1 MIAITITQQ
10 LKNLNKDLFK
20 NDLVGQIKKLT
31 VIPKSFYSINYNIGQ
46 RTDGYHTLDNSIHES
61 DGFFDYVEPVYSA
74 LTQKLGDIYFNVNVN
89 VFTNPVINLTQAE
102 IDAIGVKVAKD
113 EFKNNLTG
121 VFAYATTPD
130 GTKEYA
136 IKIGNDGKIVTV
148 LVT

>member
-1 MIAITITQQ
+1 MKAIKITQQ
-10 LKNLNKDLFK
+10 LKDLNKDLFK
-20 NDLVGQIKKLT
+20 NNLVGQIRELKE
-31 VIPKSFYSINYNIGQ
+31 IAKSFYSINYNIGQ
-46 RTDGYHTLDNSIHES
+46 RTDGYQTLDNSIHES
-61 DGFFDYVEPVYSA
+61 DGFFDYVEPVYNA
-74 LTQKLGDIYFNVNVN
+74 LTQKLGDIYFNIN
-89 VFTNPVINLTQAE
+89 VFTKPVINLTQAE

>member
-1 MIAITITQQ
+1 MKAIIITQQ
-10 LKNLNKDLFK
+10 LKDLNKDLFK
-20 NDLVGQIKKLT
+20 NNLVGQIRTLKE
-31 VIPKSFYSINYNIGQ
+31 IPKSFYSINYNIGQ
-46 RTDGYHTLDNSIHES
+46 RTDGYQTLDNSIHES
-61 DGFFDYVEPVYSA
+61 DGLFNYVEPVFNN
-74 LTQKLGDIYFNVNVN
+74 LTQKLGDIYFNVNF
-89 VFTNPVINLTQAE
+89 FTKPVINLTQAE